1 MRFPKKP
8 LKALNV
14 YDLIIFDCDGVLI
27 NSEMIAARVQA
38 AAYKRE
44 GFEMEPLG
52 YAEHFA
58 GFTHH
63 AIREAIEE
71 ELERKLDEDFTIK
84 LEEAFLELAD
94 SEMTAVDGTE
104 AMLDQIELPRCIC
117 SNSDSRYLRT
127 YLSDV
132 GLYERFEPH
141 IFSASEVGT
150 KAPKPDPNVFQFAA
164 QQFAIEPSKCLVVED
179 SATGV
184 SAAVAAGM
192 TVIGFVGADHSWP
205 GHAEALSEAGAI
217 TTINR
222 HADLAET
229 VAALSSWQAP

>member
-1 MRFPKKP
+1 MYE
-8 LKALNV
+8 LL
-14 YDLIIFDCDGVLI
+14 IFDCDGVLI

-71 ELERKLDEDFTIK
+71 ELERKLDEDFADK
-84 LEEAFLELAD
+84 LEEAFFELAD
-94 SEMTAVDGTE
+94 AEMTAVTGTD
-104 AMLDQIELPRCIC
+104 AMLDQIEMPRCIC
-117 SNSDSRYLRT
+117 SNSDSKYLRT

-132 GLYERFEPH
+132 GLYDRFEPN
-141 IFSASEVGT
+141 IFSATEVGT
-150 KAPKPDPNVFQFAA
+150 KAPKPDPNVFLYAA
-164 QQFAIEPSKCLVVED
+164 QHFGADPKQCLVVED

-184 SAAVAAGM
+184 KAAVAAGM

-205 GHAEALSEAGAI
+205 GHAEALSEAGAL

-229 VAALSSWQAP
+229 VTALSNWQAP